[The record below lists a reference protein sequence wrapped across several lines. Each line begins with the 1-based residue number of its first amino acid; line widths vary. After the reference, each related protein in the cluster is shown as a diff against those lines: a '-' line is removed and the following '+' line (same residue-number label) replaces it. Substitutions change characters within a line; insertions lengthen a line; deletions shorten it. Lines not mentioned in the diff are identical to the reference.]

1 MVCPLSNESLKRPEM
16 KASVEQHTVDRVC
29 HYLEEELGLEHL
41 QVKLKEHYITDEKLQ
56 SLTADDLKNMGIENH
71 KDHLKILNTI
81 KMVLQIKDSPK
92 VFNDSVHGHME
103 FHPLLVKIIDTP
115 QFQRLRYIKQL
126 GGAYFVYPGASHNR
140 FEHSLGVGYL
150 AGELAQ
156 ALKTKHDNEGENL
169 IDEKD
174 ILSVQIAGLCHD
186 LGHGPFSHMFES
198 VCPKKK
204 LSAGITGLGVVY
216 CDPTDLPCCCFLLPA
231 ILLSPPSTLPTS
243 RHRWPPTLSLVLLV
257 TVRFF
262 KHEQISIEMFDY
274 LVEENGLKPL
284 MQLYGLSDPDLSFIK
299 EMIDPKPRD
308 KDGNWPHKGRGEDK
322 SFLYEIVANKTN
334 GVDVD
339 KFDYFARDCHHL
351 GMQNNFDYR
360 RFLKFARV
368 CEAEDGK
375 KHICIRD
382 KEVYNMYDFFHTRY
396 CLHRRAYQHRVN
408 KAIEIMIKDVLSKV
422 KDIKIEGFEKTLLES
437 IDDMAAYTKLTDCL
451 LQVILFSTDENLKEA
466 KEILARICS
475 RDLYVFLGETLVAES
490 KVKLISQK
498 KTEWKK
504 KLAEPLRLK
513 PEDFEIEQVTINYGM
528 KEKNPIEKMNFY
540 NKSDPQKAV
549 PLPKE
554 QVSHLLPDTFS
565 ETFIRVYC
573 RKSLRRAE
581 KTQLMNWCKENIFKT
596 LQK

>member
-1 MVCPLSNESLKRPEM
+1 SLM
-16 KASVEQHTVDRVC
+16 TNC
-29 HYLEEELGLEHL
+29 
-41 QVKLKEHYITDEKLQ
+41 
-56 SLTADDLKNMGIENH
+56 
-71 KDHLKILNTI
+71 
-81 KMVLQIKDSPK
+81 K

-198 VCPKKK
+198 VF
-204 LSAGITGLGVVY
+204 S
-216 CDPTDLPCCCFLLPA
+216 
-231 ILLSPPSTLPTS
+231 
-243 RHRWPPTLSLVLLV
+243 VLQ
-257 TVRFF
+257 
-262 KHEQISIEMFDY
+262 HEQISIEMFEH
-274 LVEENGLKPL
+274 LVEENRLKPL
-284 MQLYGLSDPDLSFIK
+284 MKLYDLSDRDLHFIK
-299 EMIDPKPRD
+299 EMIDLEPRG
-308 KDGNWPHKGRGEDK
+308 KDGKLRFEGRGEDK
-322 SFLYEIVANKTN
+322 SFLYEIVSNKTN

-437 IDDMAAYTKLTDCL
+437 IDDMAAYTKLTDSL

-490 KVKLISQK
+490 KTIIVQVKLISQK
-498 KTEWKK
+498 KIEWKK

-528 KEKNPIEKMNFY
+528 KERNPIEKMNFY

-573 RKSLRRAE
+573 KKTLQPDERKRLE
-581 KTQLMNWCKENIFKT
+581 NWCKENIFKT
-596 LQK
+596 LQVIFTSRLLNLVEI

>member
-204 LSAGITGLGVVY
+204 VKCIS
-216 CDPTDLPCCCFLLPA
+216 TD
-231 ILLSPPSTLPTS
+231 
-243 RHRWPPTLSLVLLV
+243 
-257 TVRFF
+257 
-262 KHEQISIEMFDY
+262 HEQISIEMFDY

-284 MQLYGLSDPDLSFIK
+284 MKLYGLCDPDLIFIK
-299 EMIDPKPRD
+299 EMIHSED
-308 KDGNWPHKGRGEDK
+308 KHGNWPHEGRGEDK

-408 KAIEIMIKDVLSKV
+408 KAIEIMIRDALSKV

-451 LQVILFSTDENLKEA
+451 LQVILFSTDDNLKEA
-466 KEILARICS
+466 KEIIERIFS
-475 RDLYVFLGETLVAES
+475 RDLYVFLGETLVVES
-490 KVKLISQK
+490 KK
-498 KTEWKK
+498 KIEWKK

-513 PEDFEIEQVTINYGM
+513 PEDFETVNVTINYGM
-528 KEKNPIEKMNFY
+528 KERNPIETMYFY
-540 NKSDPQKAV
+540 TKSDPQKAV
-549 PLPKE
+549 KLPKE

-573 RKSLRRAE
+573 KKSLQPDE
-581 KTQLMNWCKENIFKT
+581 KKRLENWCKENIFEP
-596 LQK
+596 LQVIFTSRLLNLSNL

>member
-204 LSAGITGLGVVY
+204 
-216 CDPTDLPCCCFLLPA
+216 
-231 ILLSPPSTLPTS
+231 
-243 RHRWPPTLSLVLLV
+243 
-257 TVRFF
+257 
-262 KHEQISIEMFDY
+262 HEQISIEMFDY

-284 MQLYGLSDPDLSFIK
+284 MKLYGLCDPDLIFIK
-299 EMIDPKPRD
+299 EMIHSED
-308 KDGNWPHKGRGEDK
+308 KHGNWPHEGRGEDK

-408 KAIEIMIKDVLSKV
+408 K
-422 KDIKIEGFEKTLLES
+422 
-437 IDDMAAYTKLTDCL
+437 
-451 LQVILFSTDENLKEA
+451 N
-466 KEILARICS
+466 
-475 RDLYVFLGETLVAES
+475 
-490 KVKLISQK
+490 
-498 KTEWKK
+498 
-504 KLAEPLRLK
+504 
-513 PEDFEIEQVTINYGM
+513 VTINYGM
-528 KEKNPIEKMNFY
+528 KERNPIETMYFY
-540 NKSDPQKAV
+540 TKSDPQKAV
-549 PLPKE
+549 KLPKE

-573 RKSLRRAE
+573 KKSLQPDE
-581 KTQLMNWCKENIFKT
+581 KKRLENWCKENIFEP
-596 LQK
+596 LQVIFTSRLLNLVEI